1 MKLRDKL
8 PGSNRKQFPPQAYQ
22 QFDVVSNEQIA
33 EWQKKITEKH
43 KLDEGDWE
51 LVDGVEAC

>member
-22 QFDVVSNEQIA
+22 QFDVVSNEQVA
-33 EWQKKITEKH
+33 EWQKKVIEKH
-43 KLDEGDWE
+43 KLDEGEWE
-51 LVDGVEAC
+51 LGRVDV